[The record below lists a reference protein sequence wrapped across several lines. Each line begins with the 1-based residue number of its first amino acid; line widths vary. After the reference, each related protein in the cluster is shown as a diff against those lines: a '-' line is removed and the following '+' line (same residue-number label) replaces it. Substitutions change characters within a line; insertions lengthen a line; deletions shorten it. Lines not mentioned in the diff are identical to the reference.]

1 MHEASGKSYAK
12 IILIG
17 EHAVVYGYPAN
28 ALPVKSIQLTAHLS
42 PRTDHQQQIHS
53 TFYVGTLQAAATT
66 AFDGIAE
73 LLEALLA
80 HFGQAQAGFTL
91 TIESALPPERG
102 MGSSAA
108 TATAVVR
115 AVFAACDAKLTRAE
129 LLKWTARSERV
140 IHGNPSGLDAATT
153 SADAPQWFTK
163 GHAPKPIAFPTNGT
177 LVIADTGIPGQ
188 TKTAVAAVA
197 MHLQANPRA
206 TKPRLAAIGTAVQR
220 AAAALVADDLV
231 ALGRQLDNA
240 QTQLVALG
248 VSSALLDRLIAAA
261 RNAGALGAKLTGSGQ
276 GGCLI
281 ALAKDPNQAAQIQR
295 ALTAAGASATWQY
308 NFAAEAL

>member
-1 MHEASGKSYAK
+1 MHEASGKSFAK

-17 EHAVVYGYPAN
+17 EHAVVYGYPAI
-28 ALPVKSIQLTAHLS
+28 ALPVKSIRLVAKLT
-42 PRTDHQQQIHS
+42 PRADHQQLVAS
-53 TFYVGTLQAAATT
+53 EFYTGSLAKAAQTNFA
-66 AFDGIAE
+66 GIAQ
-73 LLEALLA
+73 LLADLLA

-91 TIESALPPERG
+91 AIDSALPPERG

-115 AVFAACDAKLTRAE
+115 AVFAACDAKLSRAE
-129 LLKWTARSERV
+129 LLAWTARSEHI

-163 GHAPKPIAFPTNGT
+163 GHPTKPIAFPTNGT

-188 TKTAVAAVA
+188 TKVAVAAVA

-220 AAAALVADDLV
+220 AARALAADDLV
-231 ALGRQLDNA
+231 ALGHQLDIA
-240 QTQLVALG
+240 QAQLAALG
-248 VSSALLDRLIAAA
+248 VSNVQLDGLITAA

-276 GGCLI
+276 GGCMI
-281 ALAKDPNQAAQIQR
+281 ALAKDAHQAAAIQT
-295 ALTAAGASATWQY
+295 ALIAAGATAAWQY
-308 NFAAEAL
+308 DFAEEAN